1 MQIAPRGTDNRYR
14 CHLNYGHPADTGVLP
29 FVQNDDIEFLSDPD
43 GIESVSLCLVAD
55 VFGRTLV
62 EAMADLRRLVKR
74 LEREEV
80 AS

>member
-1 MQIAPRGTDNRYR
+1 MSRR
-14 CHLNYGHPADTGVLP
+14 TGSYAAALEWI
-29 FVQNDDIEFLSDPD
+29 VQNDDIEFLSDPD